1 MKTYSNQIYDGAEA
15 LNRILNEK
23 RKWSHSYSSEENTKL
38 CNAIRIC
45 LGKDLLSAET
55 CDARLYTDFVTD
67 EFNNIPGND
76 VY

>member
-1 MKTYSNQIYDGAEA
+1 MKTYNNQIYDGSEA

-23 RKWSHSYSSEENTKL
+23 RKRAETYSAEENNRL

-55 CDARLYTDFVTD
+55 WDARLYTDFVTD
-67 EFNNIPGND
+67 GFNNIPVND